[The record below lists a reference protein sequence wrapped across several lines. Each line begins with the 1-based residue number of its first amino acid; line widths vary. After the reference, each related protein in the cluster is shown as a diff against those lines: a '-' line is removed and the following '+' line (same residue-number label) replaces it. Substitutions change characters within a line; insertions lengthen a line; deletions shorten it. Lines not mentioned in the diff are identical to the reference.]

1 MRCPLAPSALAARPP
16 ANGSRRVLAGSPI
29 RVGQQAQQ
37 AVALPA
43 EQPPASIPASLL
55 EGTSMRQRLRPVR
68 RDGRFG
74 GQSDSPWSRPPVT
87 TGRAPCLRRIIPCL
101 PEIDGQA
108 NSRALSQSP
117 KRGSELRAVDVEQQ
131 PP

>member
-1 MRCPLAPSALAARPP
+1 MRCPLASSVLAARSP

-55 EGTSMRQRLRPVR
+55 EGTKRSGACAG
-68 RDGRFG
+68 RDGMTATPGEAAELVPASRSASRRFEPDCR
-74 GQSDSPWSRPPVT
+74 SL
-87 TGRAPCLRRIIPCL
+87 A
-101 PEIDGQA
+101 
-108 NSRALSQSP
+108 
-117 KRGSELRAVDVEQQ
+117 KRDC
-131 PP
+131 